1 MASRASSDC
10 MPHPLSETR
19 INDFPPF
26 STSTTMRVLFAS
38 SAFSSNS
45 FTTEAGRSTTSPAAI
60 LFDRISG
67 RILILDMDASLILNS
82 GKVMVVSSPMFLN
95 LGKDFKS
102 IKEEE
107 LADFMKGDILII
119 KSGRL
124 LNNGS
129 KEYHEIKVSQIAA
142 ITFEVE

>member
-1 MASRASSDC
+1 MEASNEVDIK
-10 MPHPLSETR
+10 TKK
-19 INDFPPF
+19 
-26 STSTTMRVLFAS
+26 VVV
-38 SAFSSNS
+38 
-45 FTTEAGRSTTSPAAI
+45 
-60 LFDRISG
+60 
-67 RILILDMDASLILNS
+67 ILNS

-119 KSGRL
+119 KSGKL